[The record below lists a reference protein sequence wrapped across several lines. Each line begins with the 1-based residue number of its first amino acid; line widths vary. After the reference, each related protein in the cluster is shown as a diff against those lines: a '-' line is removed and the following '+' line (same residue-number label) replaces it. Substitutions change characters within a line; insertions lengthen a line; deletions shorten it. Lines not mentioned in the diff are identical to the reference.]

1 MTFTALRSGGTKLY
15 AKMGPSWL
23 AGAIAAGP
31 ATMASLLTA
40 GTSFGFTLLWVVV
53 LSAVLGTLAQ
63 YLAMQLG
70 LRTEAGLIAVVERHL
85 GNGWAWLLVADAVL
99 AAGLAQLVIMKGVAD
114 ISATITGI
122 DARIW
127 GVTWA
132 LVLAFG
138 LAGGGYRVAEL
149 GAKLLVSAVVLAFV
163 TSLFVVPIDAGAA
176 IAGLIPTMPTGLS
189 SALVVA
195 GILGGAVHITLITM
209 HSYTMRARGWTR
221 EDTNIATTDVV
232 ASMFVAFGVY
242 SLAIFLVA
250 ASVLNGAISPDGLT
264 HVSASQ
270 ALGPLVGANA
280 KWLFLLGLW
289 GAAVSTLGGNTVVP
303 PFLLADKLGWGTTV
317 EDTRYRA
324 LLVSFALVSA
334 VGPFV
339 GGSFFPLLV
348 LVLAFGLV
356 GTPFA
361 IAVVLALLND
371 REAVGDTAS
380 RWMNLGGVALIAI
393 TMVTAGSFVRGHLS
407 TPTAP
412 LSAFVLAFAIVLGV
426 ATLAVLT
433 MAART
438 ALSGTSQPSTTQ

>member
-1 MTFTALRSGGTKLY
+1 MTFTALRSGGAKLY

-40 GTSFGFTLLWVVV
+40 GTSFGFALLWVVV
-53 LSAVLGTLAQ
+53 LSAILGTFAQ
-63 YLAMQLG
+63 YLAMRLG
-70 LRTEAGLIAVVERHL
+70 LRTETGLVAAVERHL
-85 GNGWAWLLVADAVL
+85 GGGWAWLLVADAVL

-127 GVTWA
+127 GVAWA

-149 GAKLLVSAVVLAFV
+149 GAKLLVSAVVCAFIA
-163 TSLFVVPIDAGAA
+163 SLFVVPIDPSAA
-176 IAGLIPTMPTGLS
+176 IAGLVPMMPAGLS
-189 SALVVA
+189 GALVVA

-221 EDTNIATTDVV
+221 DDTDIATTDIV
-232 ASMFVAFGVY
+232 ASMFVAFGIY

-250 ASVLNGAISPDGLT
+250 ASVLHGAVSPEGLT

-317 EDTRYRA
+317 EDSRYR
-324 LLVSFALVSA
+324 LLLAGFALVSA

-361 IAVVLALLND
+361 IAIVLALLND
-371 REAVGDTAS
+371 RRVVGETPAP
-380 RWMNLGGVALIAI
+380 WTNLGGVVLICI
-393 TMVTAGSFVRGHLS
+393 TVLTAGSFVRGHLS
-407 TPTAP
+407 TPGEP
-412 LSAFVLAFAIVLGV
+412 LSAFVLVFAAVLGT
-426 ATLAVLT
+426 ATLVVLGLAV
-433 MAART
+433 RT
-438 ALSGTSQPSTTQ
+438 ALREETPRAATQ